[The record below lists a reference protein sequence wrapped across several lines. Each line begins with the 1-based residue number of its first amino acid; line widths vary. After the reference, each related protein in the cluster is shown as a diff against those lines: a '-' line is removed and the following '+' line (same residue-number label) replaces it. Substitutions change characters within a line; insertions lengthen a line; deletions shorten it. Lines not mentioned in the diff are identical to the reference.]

1 MKRRGLLVISYAA
14 SPGCERTGGQA
25 STIDP
30 DRGCTF
36 VRAAPLSGS
45 TQLRRSVV
53 LCSGT
58 AQRFYAAAPLSGST
72 QLRRSAVPVIKN
84 GPEMHSPDRMIRMF
98 QRNLH

>member
-30 DRGCTF
+30 DRGCIF
-36 VRAAPLSGS
+36 VRAAPVSCS
-45 TQLRRSVV
+45 TQRRRSVV

-58 AQRFYAAAPLSGST
+58 GPRFYAAAPVRGSGNKK
-72 QLRRSAVPVIKN
+72 RSGDAF
-84 GPEMHSPDRMIRMF
+84 PEPYD
-98 QRNLH
+98 

>member
-14 SPGCERTGGQA
+14 SLGCERTGGQA

-45 TQLRRSVV
+45 TQRH
-53 LCSGT
+53 
-58 AQRFYAAAPLSGST
+58 
-72 QLRRSAVPVIKN
+72 RSAVLRSGA
-84 GPEMHSPDRMIRMF
+84 GPRFYVRSEWRGRRRQGIEREEAE
-98 QRNLH
+98 RKR